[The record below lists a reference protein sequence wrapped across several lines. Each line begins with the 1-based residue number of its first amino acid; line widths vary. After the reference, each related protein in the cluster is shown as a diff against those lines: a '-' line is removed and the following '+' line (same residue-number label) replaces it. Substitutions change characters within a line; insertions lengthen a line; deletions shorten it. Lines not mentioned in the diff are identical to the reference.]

1 MLIFNI
7 TFPKG
12 LMTCVPDSLIRK
24 LNTSEFQVIGLNR
37 KPDAQDF
44 IQALQE
50 YNTKTENV
58 TCQGVELKEQEL
70 KENMESIENI
80 DLNQIGSEIENHKF
94 FPNKT
99 NVEFIEIINSKK
111 IKMKVWERG
120 VGITLACGSGA
131 CAAVYAGWKK
141 NLIENNAEVQLE
153 TGSLHIKIIDKEA
166 IMTGPAE
173 VSYNGYIQI

>member
-80 DLNQIGSEIENHKF
+80 DLNRL
-94 FPNKT
+94 NKGYLCSSCDPLLLLYCELFNVSIDFNFNGT
-99 NVEFIEIINSKK
+99 NVNYHNTKESKRT
-111 IKMKVWERG
+111 IRF
-120 VGITLACGSGA
+120 SSSSSHF
-131 CAAVYAGWKK
+131 
-141 NLIENNAEVQLE
+141 Q
-153 TGSLHIKIIDKEA
+153 
-166 IMTGPAE
+166 
-173 VSYNGYIQI
+173 